1 MTCANVATGGV
12 TVALV
17 IDVEREY
24 SPSSLV
30 GGTAAPFVADYEAR
44 SAVVNESLARM
55 IETRPGGT
63 LLLPAMHRAAP
74 MLVFIHGGYWQ
85 ALSAAASMYLAP
97 AVHHLGWSY
106 AAVEYTLAPAATIE
120 QMVAEVRAALADLA
134 VLGSQRVVVVGHSAG
149 AHLAAMTCLAHEPP
163 MPIDTVALISGV
175 FDLRPLLHTTVND
188 AVRLDEARAAALSPQ
203 LLSVAG
209 RARVVVTCGEIET
222 DEFKRQSRDYTAHLR
237 AHGLSTRGLE
247 SAGRHHFDIVDDVIA
262 ADTPLGAAVL
272 G

>member
-1 MTCANVATGGV
+1 M
-12 TVALV
+12 
-17 IDVEREY
+17 IDLEREY

-30 GGTAAPFVADYEAR
+30 GGTSAPFVADYEAR
-44 SAVVNESLARM
+44 SKVVNESLARM
-55 IETRPGGT
+55 IETRPGGS
-63 LLLPAMHRAAP
+63 LLLPALHRSSP
-74 MLVFIHGGYWQ
+74 LLVFIHGGYWQ
-85 ALSAAASMYLAP
+85 ALSASASMYLAP

-106 AAVEYTLAPAATIE
+106 ATIEYTLAPAATIE
-120 QMVAEVRAALADLA
+120 QMVAEVRAALADLS
-134 VLGSQRVVVVGHSAG
+134 VVGSQRVVVVGHSAG

-163 MPIDTVALISGV
+163 MPIDTVVLISGV

-188 AVRLDEARAAALSPQ
+188 AVRLDESRAAALSPQ

-237 AHGLSTRGLE
+237 AHGLSTRGIE

>member
-1 MTCANVATGGV
+1 M
-12 TVALV
+12 
-17 IDVEREY
+17 IDLEREY
-24 SPSSLV
+24 SPSALV

-44 SAVVNESLARM
+44 SAVVNGSMGRM
-55 IETRPGGT
+55 IEARPGGT

-85 ALSAAASMYLAP
+85 ALSASASMYLAP

-106 AAVEYTLAPAATIE
+106 AAIEYTLAPAATIE
-120 QMVAEVRAALADLA
+120 QMVVEVRAALADLA
-134 VLGSQRVVVVGHSAG
+134 VVGSQRVVVVGHSAG
-149 AHLAAMTCLAHEPP
+149 AHLAAMACLVHDPP
-163 MPIDTVALISGV
+163 LPVDTVVLISGV
-175 FDLRPLLHTTVND
+175 FDLRPLVQTTVND
-188 AVRLDEARAAALSPQ
+188 AVGLDEVRAAALSPQ
-203 LLSVAG
+203 LLSVTG

-237 AHGLSTRGLE
+237 AHGVSTRGLE

-262 ADTPLGAAVL
+262 PDSPLGAAVL

>member
-55 IETRPGGT
+55 IVTRPGGT
-63 LLLPAMHRAAP
+63 LLLPALHRSAP

-120 QMVAEVRAALADLA
+120 QMVAEVRAALNAC
-134 VLGSQRVVVVGHSAG
+134 Q
-149 AHLAAMTCLAHEPP
+149 
-163 MPIDTVALISGV
+163 
-175 FDLRPLLHTTVND
+175 
-188 AVRLDEARAAALSPQ
+188 
-203 LLSVAG
+203 
-209 RARVVVTCGEIET
+209 
-222 DEFKRQSRDYTAHLR
+222 
-237 AHGLSTRGLE
+237 
-247 SAGRHHFDIVDDVIA
+247 
-262 ADTPLGAAVL
+262 
-272 G
+272 